1 MVPND
6 QIVLW
11 SVCHDVLYKDIILPL
26 QVQQMP
32 DQDVVQ
38 QRVPVEGLGVGAQAS
53 LHCGGRPEESEG
65 WQGGQE

>member
-1 MVPND
+1 MVETD
-6 QIVLW
+6 QIIR
-11 SVCHDVLYKDIILPL
+11 SVFHRVSDKDIIPPL
-26 QVQQMP
+26 QVRQMP

-38 QRVPVEGLGVGAQAS
+38 QRVPVEGLGVGAQAG